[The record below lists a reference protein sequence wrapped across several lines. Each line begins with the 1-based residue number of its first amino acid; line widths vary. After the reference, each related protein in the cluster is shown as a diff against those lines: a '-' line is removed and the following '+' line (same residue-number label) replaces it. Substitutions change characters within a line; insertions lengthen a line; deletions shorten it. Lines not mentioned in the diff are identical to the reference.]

1 METIT
6 VALWATNLE
15 IATVNLASWIAAID
29 TRMAEAKA
37 GGAELLVMPEFACSQ
52 WLGFAPPDLRID

>member
-15 IATVNLASWIAAID
+15 IAAVDLASWIAAID

-37 GGAELLVMPEFACSQ
+37 
-52 WLGFAPPDLRID
+52 